1 MGKQIVSDSQI
12 RLAIAQWLKES
23 EGREFRST
31 LYSKLREMGYA
42 NPSVKAHEII
52 AGLHLMDIVNIQK
65 RGKVVLKTINPQVDY
80 EVLQT
85 IIAIHKKDQDDVW
98 MDLMSRQS
106 CKDGRITNSRPGA
119 TGKFLLNI
127 DGKSIYCD
135 VFQYID
141 GVLEYKRG
149 KGSIKRI
156 KCSTIKIFGI

>member
-1 MGKQIVSDSQI
+1 MGKQKLSDSQV

-23 EGREFRST
+23 EGREFSST
-31 LYSKLREMGYA
+31 LYSKLQGIGYT
-42 NPSVKAHEII
+42 NPTVKSREII

-65 RGKVVLKTINPQVDY
+65 RGKVVLKTANPQVDY

-106 CKDGRITNSRPGA
+106 CKDGRMTNSRPGS
-119 TGKFLLNI
+119 TGKFLLKV
-127 DGKSIYCD
+127 DDKSIYCD
-135 VFQYID
+135 VFQYVD
-141 GVLEYKRG
+141 GILEYRRG

-156 KCSTIKIFGI
+156 KCSTIKIFGA